1 MACLNP
7 DGQLTEAA
15 QLILS
20 AMDQPVPL
28 SKIAAA
34 TGLPM
39 YRIRSAVR
47 ELSEGG
53 FAAEDGGDWQITGV
67 GLSAIRKTGN
77 AA

>member
-1 MACLNP
+1 MACVNP
-7 DGQLTEAA
+7 DGQLSEAA

-28 SKIAAA
+28 QQVAAA

-53 FAAEDGGDWQITGV
+53 FATEDGGEWQITGV
-67 GLSAIRKTGN
+67 GLAAVRKTRN